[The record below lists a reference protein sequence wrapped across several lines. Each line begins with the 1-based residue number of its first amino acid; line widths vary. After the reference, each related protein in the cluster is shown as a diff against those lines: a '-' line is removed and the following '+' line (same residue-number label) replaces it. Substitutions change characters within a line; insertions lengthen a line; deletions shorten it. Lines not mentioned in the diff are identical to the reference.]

1 MTFCSKGLTYWL
13 THCYIHPSPG
23 LQFHVLSTVQCPGTL
38 QSHLTWY
45 IVAILQNPSTDKTYN
60 STPYIHIKGNDSIAY
75 LIFYFKIIFWK
86 RAAPC
91 HKALNIAIS
100 SVWRDKYLCPFL
112 VVGSPSV
119 ICLSLYMTGYTWDY
133 EKLKIKLK
141 LKKKSFHIQQI
152 RNTVCVTSWLFGI
165 YCQQCYTFKMS
176 RLLQYYM
183 Q

>member
-1 MTFCSKGLTYWL
+1 MSCPLSSVLGLFKVFL
-13 THCYIHPSPG
+13 R
-23 LQFHVLSTVQCPGTL
+23 
-38 QSHLTWY
+38 TWY

-75 LIFYFKIIFWK
+75 FIFYFKIIFWK
-86 RAAPC
+86 KVAPC

-141 LKKKSFHIQQI
+141 LKKKIISHPANQKYRLCYFMIIWDLLSIVLHI
-152 RNTVCVTSWLFGI
+152 
-165 YCQQCYTFKMS
+165 
-176 RLLQYYM
+176 
-183 Q
+183 

>member
-1 MTFCSKGLTYWL
+1 MSCPLSSVLGLFKVFL
-13 THCYIHPSPG
+13 R
-23 LQFHVLSTVQCPGTL
+23 
-38 QSHLTWY
+38 TWY

-75 LIFYFKIIFWK
+75 FIFYFKIIFWK
-86 RAAPC
+86 KVAPC

-141 LKKKSFHIQQI
+141 LKKNYFTSSKSEIPSVLLHDYLGFIVNI
-152 RNTVCVTSWLFGI
+152 
-165 YCQQCYTFKMS
+165 QCYTFKMS

>member
-1 MTFCSKGLTYWL
+1 M
-13 THCYIHPSPG
+13 
-23 LQFHVLSTVQCPGTL
+23 STVQCPGTL

-86 RAAPC
+86 KVAPC

-141 LKKKSFHIQQI
+141 LKKKHHFTSSKSEIPSVLLHDYLGFIVNSVTHLKCQGYCNILCNKIVNYLVIIQVGK
-152 RNTVCVTSWLFGI
+152 RTSASL
-165 YCQQCYTFKMS
+165 S
-176 RLLQYYM
+176 
-183 Q
+183 